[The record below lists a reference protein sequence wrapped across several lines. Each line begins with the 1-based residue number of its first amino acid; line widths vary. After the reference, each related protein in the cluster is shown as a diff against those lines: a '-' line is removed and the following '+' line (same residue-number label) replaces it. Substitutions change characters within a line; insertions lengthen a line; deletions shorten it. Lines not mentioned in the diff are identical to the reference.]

1 MKRFGVNSFAA
12 DTVPETILEMEE
24 RHKNRVEIDNDKDL
38 IESILDIMLDTYM
51 KRFDERR
58 IEIMAHYKV
67 ILMHFKE
74 DVRFSDNDIDIK
86 LAVKKF
92 EKSLRKQIKF
102 TDKDL
107 KWSGIDET
115 VAKMTKEFHETD
127 IMKDELYI
135 KVVEKYDYFKDTI
148 IENRE
153 KVLSNLEK
161 ESNKLLETENGKRF
175 KDEINEACNMCRSI
189 LLDDKIFK
197 VE

>member
-1 MKRFGVNSFAA
+1 MKRFGVNSFAS

-24 RHKNRVEIDNDKDL
+24 RHKNRVEIDNDKEL
-38 IESILDIMLDTYM
+38 IENILDIMLDTYM

-58 IEIMAHYKV
+58 AEVMAHYKV

-86 LAVKKF
+86 LAIKKF
-92 EKSLRKQIKF
+92 EKSLRRQIKV

-107 KWSGIDET
+107 KWSGIDEI
-115 VAKMTKEFHETD
+115 VSKITKEFHETD

-135 KVVEKYDYFKDTI
+135 KVVERYDYFKDTI

-153 KVLSNLEK
+153 RVLSNLEK
-161 ESNKLLETENGKRF
+161 ESKKLFATENGKIF
-175 KDEINEACNMCRSI
+175 KDEINEAYNMCRSI